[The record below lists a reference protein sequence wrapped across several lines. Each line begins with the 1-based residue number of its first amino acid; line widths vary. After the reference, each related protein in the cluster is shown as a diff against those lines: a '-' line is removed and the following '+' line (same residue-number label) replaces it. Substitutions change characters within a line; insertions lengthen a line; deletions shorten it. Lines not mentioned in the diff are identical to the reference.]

1 MFRCNANVREN
12 KSLAGSRSPPG
23 RHTAARGS
31 APREAGTEQRRA
43 AAPLPPAGHC
53 SPGKPRPHA
62 GHLLFLKLGVFRGK
76 YVPAGLGHLPLHR
89 PSPRPWPSSCSGR
102 ALSARSR
109 GSAAGPGGRVG
120 RGAAGPGSHGGP
132 AMSQL
137 LARWAR
143 EALALGTPSF
153 VCNEG
158 ASSNTGALCSS
169 GTHHLPRLLLSFPS
183 RCWVCCRTRDRQCL
197 WAPCVPP
204 QQVPI
209 QEAAAGHAEPVP
221 KAVRSPGSAWGRA
234 EGQSGARGRWQRDEL
249 VPAPR
254 RGQGPGLPATQA
266 PREVL

>member
-31 APREAGTEQRRA
+31 APREAGTEQHGA

-109 GSAAGPGGRVG
+109 GSAAGPGGGVG
-120 RGAAGPGSHGGP
+120 WGAAGRGSHGGP
-132 AMSQL
+132 AVSQL
-137 LARWAR
+137 LARWAHG
-143 EALALGTPSF
+143 ALALGTPSF

-158 ASSNTGALCSS
+158 APTPGRFAAVAPTTRPGCCS
-169 GTHHLPRLLLSFPS
+169 PS
-183 RCWVCCRTRDRQCL
+183 R
-197 WAPCVPP
+197 PG
-204 QQVPI
+204 
-209 QEAAAGHAEPVP
+209 AGLALGHGT
-221 KAVRSPGSAWGRA
+221 GSACGHPVYPRSKCPFRQQPGMQSPCQRLCA
-234 EGQSGARGRWQRDEL
+234 ALGVPGDGQRGRVEQGFGG
-249 VPAPR
+249 
-254 RGQGPGLPATQA
+254 RGTSWCQHPGGDRALGSQ
-266 PREVL
+266 